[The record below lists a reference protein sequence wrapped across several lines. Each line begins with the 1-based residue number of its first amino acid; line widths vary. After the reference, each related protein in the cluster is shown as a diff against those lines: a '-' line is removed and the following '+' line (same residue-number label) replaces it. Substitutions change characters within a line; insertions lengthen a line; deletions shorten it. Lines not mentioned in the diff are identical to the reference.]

1 MGILINLAIYLFLA
15 TPLILYLVKLYEYL
29 TSDEFG
35 DNVKWKKAGMTIYIM
50 FLIFFLLVLGA
61 VLIFKNLWK
70 IRYEN
75 YLVMAQICL
84 MMTLTFCYFFSKFR
98 KKKAEIDIF
107 ITRYILFYTVPFLF
121 LISSLKKII

>member
-1 MGILINLAIYLFLA
+1 MGILINMAIYIFLA

-75 YLVMAQICL
+75 YLVIAQICL
-84 MMTLTFCYFFSKFR
+84 TMTLIFCYFFSKFR

-107 ITRYILFYTVPFLF
+107 ITRYILLYIVPFLF
-121 LISSLKKII
+121 LILNLRKII